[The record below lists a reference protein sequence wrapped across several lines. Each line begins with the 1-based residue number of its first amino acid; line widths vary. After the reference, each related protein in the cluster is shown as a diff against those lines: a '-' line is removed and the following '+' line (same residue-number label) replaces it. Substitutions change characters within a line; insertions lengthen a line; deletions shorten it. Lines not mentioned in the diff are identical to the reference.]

1 MTSIKEESPA
11 KAQTKRELPTS
22 ETGRTA
28 MNIQILVDF
37 DAFWTS
43 LARDIRAAENHVLV
57 QTFSFEGDR
66 VGCLLAEAMI
76 ESRAPDKRILA
87 DSFSRVVLSDK
98 FLYAPANWFDK
109 QLRRE
114 IKATREL
121 HASLKR
127 GGVHVKHGN
136 PFGLSPRRC
145 VTRNH
150 KKLIV
155 IDERVAYIGGI
166 NFSEHNA
173 AWHDMMLRL
182 EDAEVARFFCRE
194 FLACWNGNSIAR
206 SESFPG
212 AELHTLDGRSN
223 RTVFQKVLSLI
234 AQAQSSIFIASPYI
248 SFPFYDHLK
257 EASRRGVPVTIL
269 TPQTNNWRYFTDYA
283 RWESARCGI
292 DLRLYKKGMSHLKA
306 MLVDDQYLV
315 VGSSNFDFLSYRIYE
330 EIVAVITDAE
340 VIESFR
346 SQVMVE
352 DLRNSERV
360 EEQAAVRRSG
370 WDELRLK
377 LFNKGL
383 TVLLE

>member
-1 MTSIKEESPA
+1 MKI
-11 KAQTKRELPTS
+11 R
-22 ETGRTA
+22 
-28 MNIQILVDF
+28 ILVDF

-43 LARDIRAAENHVLV
+43 LARDIRAAQSYAFV

-66 VGCLLAEAMI
+66 IGRLLSEVML
-76 ESRAPDKRILA
+76 ESTAFDKRILA

-98 FLYAPANWFDK
+98 FLYAPANWLDKGLAREIEATK
-109 QLRRE
+109 QLHS
-114 IKATREL
+114 T
-121 HASLKR
+121 LKC
-127 GGVHVKHGN
+127 GGVRVKYGN

-155 IDERVAYIGGI
+155 IDDRVAYIGGI

-173 AWHDMMLRL
+173 AWHDMMLRI
-182 EDAEVARFFCRE
+182 EDVDAARFFRQD
-194 FLACWNGNSIAR
+194 FLACWDGNSRAR
-206 SESFPG
+206 SERFPG

-223 RTVFQKVLSLI
+223 RAVFQKVLGLI
-234 AQAQSSIFIASPYI
+234 DEAQSSIFIASPYI

-257 EASRRGVPVTIL
+257 EAGRRGVGVTIL

-306 MLVDDQYLV
+306 MLVDDQFLV
-315 VGSSNFDFLSYRIYE
+315 VGSSNFDFLSYRLYE
-330 EIVAVITDAE
+330 EIVAVITDKE
-340 VIESFR
+340 VIANFR
-346 SQVMVE
+346 EQVMLE

-360 EEQAAVRRSG
+360 EEQAVRRSG
-370 WDELRLK
+370 WDGLRLK